1 MEWKG
6 AARVKS
12 VGRDRRIVPWHGGS
26 VLGKCLL
33 SEGNFAGWDSWM
45 I

>member
-12 VGRDRRIVPWHGGS
+12 VGRDRRIGHWPGGS
-26 VLGKCLL
+26 VLGKYLL
-33 SEGNFAGWDSWM
+33 SEGNVTQWDSWM